1 MVSGLGLSCSDTSV
15 AVETAAAPVVV
26 IPAGP
31 LPAANGEPLTAVS
44 TPLVPSIANATT
56 EPGLLSVTYTN
67 RPEASTAKC
76 CAFGPALNGDPVI
89 PVSPPLTWSIPYP
102 YTVPDELAAY
112 KNLPVGSTATLSLEK
127 QQALVNGDPFI
138 A

>member
-15 AVETAAAPVVV
+15 AVETAVAPVVV

-31 LPAANGEPLTAVS
+31 LPAANGEPLTAAS
-44 TPLVPSIANATT
+44 TPLVPSIASATT
-56 EPGLLSVTYTN
+56 EPGLLLSVTYTN

-89 PVSPPLTWSIPYP
+89 AVSPPLTWSIPYP
-102 YTVPDELAAY
+102 YTVPDEELAAY
-112 KNLPVGSTATLSLEK
+112 KNLPVGSTATLS
-127 QQALVNGDPFI
+127 
-138 A
+138 